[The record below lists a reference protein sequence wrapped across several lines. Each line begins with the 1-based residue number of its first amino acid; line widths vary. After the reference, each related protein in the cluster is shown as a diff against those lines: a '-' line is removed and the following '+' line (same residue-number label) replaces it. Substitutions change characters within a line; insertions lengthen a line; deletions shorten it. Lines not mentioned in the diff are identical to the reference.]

1 MVRLLLLLG
10 RLNRCITREL
20 HLYFLLLDVLYALDL
35 LFFFHFTF
43 PSIKFTSVPH
53 INLKVLENLGF
64 LLSLDFKLVTLSED
78 SG

>member
-10 RLNRCITREL
+10 RLDSRVTREL
-20 HLYFLLLDVLYALDL
+20 HLYFLLLDVLNALDL

-53 INLKVLENLGF
+53 IDLKVLEDFGL
-64 LLSLDFKLVTLSED
+64 LLSLDL
-78 SG
+78 